1 MKKLVLFVCLLF
13 AFSFCGCE
21 TKNEEI
27 YQVNIIETEYKDDF
41 NEGERKI
48 IKSVEDLNQFIDS
61 SVDVQKLNKYN
72 TSFFEKHYLIAFKTV
87 KDESTQKINIDSYDI
102 VDETITIN
110 ISSKVDGEIYE
121 KKSACYFLEF
131 DNKDIIN
138 VNTIKLIKN
147 NSELLPIYTKINFVY
162 GVRDKIFTINYNSSI
177 ETEKLDFIQTDE
189 FLGIYYDDQYSNE
202 YKGEPIN
209 KDITIYIKVKDGSK
223 YLISEQL
230 EKNILEE
237 LVNLSVTPEDYVCV
251 LYYFGEY
258 NGLHILMLKDG
269 AGYPGDG
276 ENHGTRKL
284 YYYNENNFVPLR
296 LRLEKLIE
304 KGYFTYE
311 DYYEFRIISEKIF
324 IEVYGKNG
332 QK

>member
-1 MKKLVLFVCLLF
+1 MKRLVLFVCLIF

-27 YQVNIIETEYKDDF
+27 YQVNIVETEYKDDF

-121 KKSACYFLEF
+121 KKSTCYFLEF

-162 GVRDKIFTINYNSSI
+162 GVRDKLITINYNSSI

-223 YLISEQL
+223 YLFPEQFEQEIIDYLTCYSGIS
-230 EKNILEE
+230 KDDVGI
-237 LVNLSVTPEDYVCV
+237 

-258 NGLHILMLKDG
+258 NGLHILMLKDD

-276 ENHGTRKL
+276 GNHGTSKL
-284 YYYNENNFVPLR
+284 YYYKDKNLKQLR
-296 LRLEKLIE
+296 IGLDRLIE
-304 KGYFTYE
+304 QGYFTYE

>member
-1 MKKLVLFVCLLF
+1 MCLIWI
-13 AFSFCGCE
+13 FSFCGCE

-27 YQVNIIETEYKDDF
+27 YQTNIIEIEYTKDF
-41 NEGERKI
+41 NEGERRV
-48 IKSVEDLNQFIDS
+48 IKSIDDLNQFLDS
-61 SVDVQKLNKYN
+61 SLDVQILNKYDA
-72 TSFFEKHYLIAFKTV
+72 SFFENQSLAAFKIVSNENT
-87 KDESTQKINIDSYDI
+87 KKINIYSYEI
-102 VDETITIN
+102 VEEIITIN
-110 ISSKVDGEIYE
+110 ISREVDGEIYG
-121 KKSACYFLEF
+121 KKSVYYFLEF
-131 DNKDIIN
+131 DKKDLIN
-138 VNTIKLIKN
+138 VNEIKLIQN
-147 NSELLPIYTKINFVY
+147 NSELLPIHIKINCIY
-162 GVRDKIFTINYNSSI
+162 GVRNKMITINYNSYI

-237 LVNLSVTPEDYVCV
+237 LVNLSGTPEDYVCV

-311 DYYEFRIISEKIF
+311 DYYEFRIISERIF

>member
-1 MKKLVLFVCLLF
+1 MKKLVLFVCLIF
-13 AFSFCGCE
+13 AFSICGCE

-61 SVDVQKLNKYN
+61 SVDVQKLTKYN

-87 KDESTQKINIDSYDI
+87 KDESTKEINIDSYDI

-162 GVRDKIFTINYNSSI
+162 GVRDKLITINYNSSI

-209 KDITIYIKVKDGSK
+209 KDMTIYIKVKDGSK
-223 YLISEQL
+223 YLISEQI
-230 EKNILEE
+230 EKEIIDKYYSDYCYNEANKELIL
-237 LVNLSVTPEDYVCV
+237 LS
-251 LYYFGEY
+251 YYFGV
-258 NGLHILMLKDG
+258 
-269 AGYPGDG
+269 
-276 ENHGTRKL
+276 
-284 YYYNENNFVPLR
+284 YNEGHIVLIINKTKGHPADGRGYQFDILVYKNRMFIPIEEYTENID
-296 LRLEKLIE
+296 LEEYTSILAKAFELA
-304 KGYFTYE
+304 G
-311 DYYEFRIISEKIF
+311 
-324 IEVYGKNG
+324 
-332 QK
+332 

>member
-223 YLISEQL
+223 YLISEQI
-230 EKNILEE
+230 EKEKIDKYYSYYCYNEANKELIL
-237 LVNLSVTPEDYVCV
+237 LS
-251 LYYFGEY
+251 YYFGV
-258 NGLHILMLKDG
+258 
-269 AGYPGDG
+269 
-276 ENHGTRKL
+276 
-284 YYYNENNFVPLR
+284 YNEGHIVLIINKTKGHPADGRGYQFDILVYKNRMFIPIEEYTENID
-296 LRLEKLIE
+296 LEEYTSILAKAFELA
-304 KGYFTYE
+304 G
-311 DYYEFRIISEKIF
+311 
-324 IEVYGKNG
+324 
-332 QK
+332 

>member
-223 YLISEQL
+223 YLISEQI
-230 EKNILEE
+230 EKEIIDKYYSYYCYNEANKELIL
-237 LVNLSVTPEDYVCV
+237 LS
-251 LYYFGEY
+251 YYFGV
-258 NGLHILMLKDG
+258 
-269 AGYPGDG
+269 
-276 ENHGTRKL
+276 
-284 YYYNENNFVPLR
+284 YNEGHIVLIINKTKGHPADGRGYQFDILVYKNRMFIPIEEYTENID
-296 LRLEKLIE
+296 LEEYTSILAKAFELA
-304 KGYFTYE
+304 G
-311 DYYEFRIISEKIF
+311 
-324 IEVYGKNG
+324 
-332 QK
+332 